1 MVSTLADVA
10 AHAGVSVQTVSNAL
24 NNPALLKQAT
34 LDRVLASVA
43 ALGYS
48 PNLQAK
54 RLRHGTVS
62 TIGVRIE
69 PATDNI
75 ASSLLD
81 RFLHELT
88 GRADARGQHVVVFT
102 AASDADEV
110 QRIRSLASQR
120 VADRFLLTST
130 HSGDARVPALL
141 EAGLP
146 FVAFGRPWGP
156 APEHSWVDVDGATGT
171 REATMALLDA
181 GHRRIGFVGWPVGS
195 GSGDDRRRGWASAMA
210 EHAALSGAELSDA
223 ALEALTVR
231 CPDLLSDA
239 VIATAPLIASGV
251 DALVCAS
258 DALAGGAIGA
268 AMDAGRTLPV
278 IGFDNT
284 ALASGIGFSS
294 VDQSVGRVADAALDA
309 LDREPGAVT
318 TLVTP
323 QLVRRQHVRWGITP
337 ADRGPSPS

>member
-1 MVSTLADVA
+1 MGSTLADVA

-24 NNPALLKQAT
+24 NNPSLLRQAT

-48 PNLQAK
+48 PNMQAK
-54 RLRHGTVS
+54 RLRDGTAS

-102 AASDADEV
+102 AESDDDEV
-110 QRIRSLASQR
+110 RRIAGLAGQRI
-120 VADRFLLTST
+120 ADRFLLSGT
-130 HSGDARVPALL
+130 HAGDARVPALL

-146 FVAFGRPWGP
+146 FVAFGRPWGA
-156 APEHSWVDVDGATGT
+156 APTHSWVDVDGAAGT
-171 REATMALLDA
+171 REATEALLDA
-181 GHRRIGFVGWPVGS
+181 GHRRIGFVGWPAGS
-195 GSGDDRRRGWASAMA
+195 GSGDDRRRGWATAML
-210 EHAALSGAELSDA
+210 ERSGLEEADLDA
-223 ALEALTVR
+223 ITVR
-231 CPDLLSDA
+231 CADRLSEA
-239 VIATAPLIASGV
+239 VTASAPLLATGV

-258 DALAGGAIGA
+258 DALAAGAIGA
-268 AMDAGRTLPV
+268 AMEAGRSLPV

-284 ALASGIGFSS
+284 ALAVGIGFSS

-309 LDREPGAVT
+309 LGRAPGAVT

-337 ADRGPSPS
+337 TDRGTSPS

>member
-1 MVSTLADVA
+1 MGSTLADVA

-24 NNPALLKQAT
+24 NNPALLKQTT
-34 LDRVLASVA
+34 LERVLASVA

-102 AASDADEV
+102 AESDDDEV
-110 QRIRSLASQR
+110 RRVRSLASQR

-130 HSGDARVPALL
+130 HADDTRAPALL
-141 EAGLP
+141 DAGLP

-156 APEHSWVDVDGATGT
+156 APAHSWVDVDGAAGT
-171 REATMALLDA
+171 REATEALLDA
-181 GHRRIGFVGWPVGS
+181 GHRRVGFVGWPIGS
-195 GSGDDRRRGWASAMA
+195 GSGDDRRRGWASAMQ
-210 EHAALSGAELSDA
+210 ERTGLGDDD
-223 ALEALTVR
+223 LEAITVR
-231 CPDLLSDA
+231 CTDLLSDA
-239 VIATAPLIASGV
+239 VDATAPLIAGDV

-258 DALAGGAIGA
+258 DALAAGAIGA
-268 AMDAGRTLPV
+268 AMEAGRSLPV

-284 ALASGIGFSS
+284 ALALGIGFSS
-294 VDQSVGRVADAALDA
+294 VDQSVGQVADAVLDA
-309 LDREPGAVT
+309 LDGEPGAVT
-318 TLVTP
+318 MLVTP
-323 QLVRRQHVRWGITP
+323 QLVRRQHVRWGIAP
-337 ADRGPSPS
+337 NDRGPSPS

>member
-1 MVSTLADVA
+1 MGSTLADVA

-34 LDRVLASVA
+34 LERVLASVA

-102 AASDADEV
+102 AESDGDEV
-110 QRIRSLASQR
+110 QRIRALASQR

-130 HSGDARVPALL
+130 HADDARVPALL
-141 EAGLP
+141 DAGLP
-146 FVAFGRPWGP
+146 FVAFGRPWGAA
-156 APEHSWVDVDGATGT
+156 APHSWIDVDGATGT
-171 REATMALLDA
+171 REATDTLLDA

-195 GSGDDRRRGWASAMA
+195 GSGDDRRRGWASAMLKRSGLA
-210 EHAALSGAELSDA
+210 EAD
-223 ALEALTVR
+223 LEAITVR
-231 CPDLLSDA
+231 CPDLLSEA
-239 VIATAPLIASGV
+239 VAATAPLLASGV

-258 DALAGGAIGA
+258 DALAAGAIGA
-268 AMDAGRTLPV
+268 AMEAGRSLPV

-284 ALASGIGFSS
+284 ALAIGIGFSS
-294 VDQSVGRVADAALDA
+294 VDQSVGRVAEAALDA

-323 QLVRRQHVRWGITP
+323 QLVRRQHVRWGIAP
-337 ADRGPSPS
+337 ADRGTPSPS